1 MGWVPVV
8 TADVAWE
15 TSILGAAVE
24 GPAEREEEEVLRV
37 ALHSYWLEAA
47 AAAVEAAP
55 LDSEEQALSGL
66 EGPVPAL
73 AKEKVGK

>member
-1 MGWVPVV
+1 M

-47 AAAVEAAP
+47 AAVEAAP

>member
-1 MGWVPVV
+1 MV

-47 AAAVEAAP
+47 AAVEAAP
-55 LDSEEQALSGL
+55 PDSVLSGL

>member
-1 MGWVPVV
+1 MV

>member
-1 MGWVPVV
+1 MV

-15 TSILGAAVE
+15 TSILGAVAE
-24 GPAEREEEEVLRV
+24 GPAERGEEEVLRV

-55 LDSEEQALSGL
+55 PDSVLPGL

-73 AKEKVGK
+73 AKEKVGN

>member
-1 MGWVPVV
+1 MV

-15 TSILGAAVE
+15 TSILGAVVE
-24 GPAEREEEEVLRV
+24 GPAEREEEVLRV

-47 AAAVEAAP
+47 VAAVEAGLP
-55 LDSEEQALSGL
+55 DSEEQVLSGL